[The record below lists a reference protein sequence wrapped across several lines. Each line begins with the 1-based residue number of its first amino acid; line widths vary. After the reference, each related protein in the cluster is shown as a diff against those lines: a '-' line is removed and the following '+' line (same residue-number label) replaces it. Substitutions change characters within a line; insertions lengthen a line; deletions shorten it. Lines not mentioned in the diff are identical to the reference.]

1 MNKRYLVMTASARTP
16 ASWEWN
22 HERRRVA
29 VVKITESYAK
39 EGRVPKMIST
49 RARGVEDV
57 KIIAERAYVGSS
69 ERCQYERAIEEACSL
84 AERLNAEQRNNQ

>member
-16 ASWEWN
+16 ASWGWN

-39 EGRVPKMIST
+39 EGRVPKMISL

-69 ERCQYERAIEEACSL
+69 EWCQYQRALQKAYDL
-84 AERLNAEQRNNQ
+84 AEKLNEL